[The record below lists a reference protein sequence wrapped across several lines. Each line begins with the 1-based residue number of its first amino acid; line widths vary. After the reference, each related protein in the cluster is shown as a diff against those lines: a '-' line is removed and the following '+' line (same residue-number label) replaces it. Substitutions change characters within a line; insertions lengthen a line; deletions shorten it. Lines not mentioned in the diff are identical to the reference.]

1 MGFSTAEMRLYPPRR
16 ARDGGS
22 RRHAFGSCHVGRS
35 RVRERSFE
43 LRARQ
48 PEARDASTHE
58 LRGRVAG

>member
-1 MGFSTAEMRLYPPRR
+1 MGFSTAEMRLTLLD
-16 ARDGGS
+16 ALVTVEVVAMCS
-22 RRHAFGSCHVGRS
+22 VVVTSARS

-58 LRGRVAG
+58 LRERVAG